1 MDNKIEKRVEIKA
14 PVARVWKA
22 LTDYKQFGQWFGV
35 KIEGPFVVGQIAT
48 GHITHPGYE
57 HLKWDV
63 VIKEIQ
69 AESLFS
75 FSWHPYAV
83 DPELDYSVEA
93 PTLVEFR
100 LQPIAV
106 GTLLTVV
113 ESGFDKVPEHRRN
126 EAFRMNEDGW
136 NQQMSNIDN
145 YVTAAQKA

>member
-1 MDNKIEKRVEIKA
+1 MDNKIEKRIEIKA

-22 LTDYKQFGQWFGV
+22 LTDCKQFGQWFGV

-57 HLKWDV
+57 HLKWEV
-63 VIKEIQ
+63 VIKEMQ
-69 AESLFS
+69 TESLFS

-145 YVTAAQKA
+145 YVTTAQKA